1 MPFIVKEP
9 VVVEVEKFV
18 NVFVE
23 VPKTIKYVEEKLV
36 EVPTIIDRIK

>member
-1 MPFIVKEP
+1 M
-9 VVVEVEKFV
+9 VEVEKFV